1 MTTTNPQPQ
10 PQQWAQPPKQHNGF
24 GITAI
29 VLGAVGAIFA
39 FIPLVGMFI
48 SWPAAIIA
56 LIMAGLA
63 LGFMFAKKA
72 SLVIS
77 ILGAVFAAAALVMSI
92 VATVAT
98 DEALSSDDAHS
109 SSDDGK
115 ADTSGEDG
123 ADKDKKADKK
133 SKENTSPNFTQTAKW
148 SDGLSAKVLSAKTRQ
163 ANEGD
168 IDSDP
173 GDRVV
178 VFKVKLHNGTK
189 KSYDSDLGEVKV
201 NYGKNGQ
208 KAEDVNGA
216 SMFEGKIPSGESKT
230 QKFEYAIP
238 KKGDAHVNMEVDP
251 GAFDL
256 KTATFT
262 GSIKPVLNG

>member
-10 PQQWAQPPKQHNGF
+10 PQQWIPARKQRNGF

-77 ILGAVFAAAALVMSI
+77 ILGAVFAAAALIMSI
-92 VATVAT
+92 VATMAT
-98 DEALSSDDAHS
+98 DEALGSSEAQTSSDG
-109 SSDDGK
+109 GK
-115 ADTSGEDG
+115 ADTSG
-123 ADKDKKADKK
+123 KDHSTKHKAKK
-133 SKENTSPNFTQTAKW
+133 KENTSPNFTQTAKW

-163 ANEGD
+163 ADEGD
-168 IDSDP
+168 IDSHP

-178 VFKVKLHNGTK
+178 VFQVKLHNGTK

-201 NYGKNGQ
+201 NYGKNGH

-238 KKGDAHVNMEVDP
+238 TKGDAHVNMEVDP

-262 GSIKPVLNG
+262 GSIKPLLNG